1 MKRTTLRAPGKRPDD
16 LNQSRAFI
24 EKAGEI
30 GAAEDSSRAGELLSA
45 LALQSGA
52 VLLRDDVF
60 LFAPGWMKLYPVADK
75 GFLDYCSNV

>member
-30 GAAEDSSRAGELLSA
+30 GAAEDSSRAGEFSERPRA
-45 LALQSGA
+45 SKT
-52 VLLRDDVF
+52 
-60 LFAPGWMKLYPVADK
+60 APC
-75 GFLDYCSNV
+75 F

>member
-45 LALQSGA
+45 LAKMPPEPSKRRRA
-52 VLLRDDVF
+52 S
-60 LFAPGWMKLYPVADK
+60 K
-75 GFLDYCSNV
+75 G